1 MSIMK
6 LSKYAE
12 KLGIKYKTAW
22 LWYSQ
27 GKLKGYQTP
36 TGTIIVTEFDKESN
50 TEECKVAT
58 YARVSSHEMKE
69 NLERQSQR
77 LNDYCAAKGY
87 QIKYEIKE
95 IASGLNDSRPKLLKL
110 LQDKEISI
118 IVVEHKDR
126 LTRFGANYIQTL
138 LQIQGRSLE
147 VINEANSDSEDLLND
162 LTSVIYSFCARMYG
176 RRRAKNKADLI
187 KNTLESND

>member
-1 MSIMK
+1 MK
-6 LSKYAE
+6 LSTYAQ

-27 GKLKGYQTP
+27 GKLRGYQTP
-36 TGTIIVTEFDKESN
+36 TGTIIVTEFDTDGKN
-50 TEECKVAT
+50 VLKKVAT

-77 LNDYCAAKGY
+77 LRDYCAAKGY
-87 QIKYEIKE
+87 QISYEVKE
-95 IASGLNDSRPKLLKL
+95 IGSGLNDSRPKLLKI
-110 LQDKEISI
+110 LQNKEATT

-126 LTRFGANYIQTL
+126 LTRFGANYIAAL
-138 LQIQGRSLE
+138 LKTQNRSLE
-147 VINEANSDSEDLLND
+147 IMNEANSDNEDLLND

-176 RRRAKNKADLI
+176 RRRAKNKAGLI
-187 KNTLESND
+187 KSTLEQID